1 MIQAIIWEGQLQG
14 RFEDPQAAKAIFRQ
28 HVNDV
33 KATVPPGRLLVFH
46 VREGWGPLCEFLGVP
61 VPDDKPFPHLNERAA
76 MKRFLLVLRLVGKL
90 PYILAAIGLAWLGAS
105 ILF

>member
-1 MIQAIIWEGQLQG
+1 M
-14 RFEDPQAAKAIFRQ
+14 
-28 HVNDV
+28 HNSM
-33 KATVPPGRLLVFH
+33 PGRLLVFH